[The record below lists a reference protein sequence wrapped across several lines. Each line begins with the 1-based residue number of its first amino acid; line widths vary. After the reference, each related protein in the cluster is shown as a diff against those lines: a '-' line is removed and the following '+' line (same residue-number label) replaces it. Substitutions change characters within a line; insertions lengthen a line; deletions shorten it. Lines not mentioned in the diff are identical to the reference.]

1 MVKGLYTAYTGML
14 NQQNKVDVIANNLAN
29 AATTGF
35 KKEGST
41 SEAFDAVLAYK
52 IKDQTSAFRGKKIGT
67 MNLGVKI
74 GENYVDYSQGAFETT
89 NNTYDLALSGKGFFC
104 IEFTNKSGETSTKY
118 TRDGSFTLNVDGY
131 LVTKDGDYVLDE
143 EGRHIKLDP
152 LSDARIDENG
162 TIFQNDQRVTTIGL
176 EDFEDYNYLEHY
188 GENYYQPVEGATM
201 IEADAK
207 IFEGYLEASN
217 VQVVSEM
224 VELISATRTYESNQ
238 KVIQTIDETLDKA
251 VNQLGKV

>member
-207 IFEGYLEASN
+207 VFEGYLEASN

>member
-29 AATTGF
+29 AATTGY

-52 IKDQTSAFRGKKIGT
+52 IKDQTSAFRGEEIGT
-67 MNLGVKI
+67 RERGVKV
-74 GENYVDYSQGAFETT
+74 GEDYVDYSQGAFETT